1 MSKLLFAVA
10 AVLLLSG
17 CAHRQYEWN
26 NYDASLYRY
35 YKEPNSA
42 EAFRL
47 SMETHLKDL
56 EAKNLRPAPGLY
68 AEVGTLYLE
77 RGDRLT
83 AATYY
88 RKERDTWP
96 ESRHL
101 MDALLINLERM
112 NKGVNPK

>member
-1 MSKLLFAVA
+1 MIKLLLAVA
-10 AVLLLSG
+10 FVLLLPG
-17 CAHRQYEWN
+17 CAQRQYDWN

-42 EAFRL
+42 QEFRV

-77 RGDRLT
+77 SGDRIT

-88 RKERDTWP
+88 RKERNAWP

-101 MDALLINLERM
+101 MDALLTNLEKM
-112 NKGVNPK
+112 NKGIDAK